1 MCKNNKLIC
10 LILDE
15 LAIKSIGIEV
25 TEKKIRH
32 DVYQINKDPKF
43 RIKKKTRHDV
53 YKINKDPTFQIK
65 KRSDITNKKKRSD
78 TTDIKY
84 KKKI

>member
-1 MCKNNKLIC
+1 MGKNNKLIC

-15 LAIKSIGIEV
+15 LAITAIGIEV

-32 DVYQINKDPKF
+32 DVYKINKDPTF
-43 RIKKKTRHDV
+43 RIKKKIRHDG

-65 KRSDITNKKKRSD
+65 KRSDISNK
-78 TTDIKY
+78 
-84 KKKI
+84 